1 MVMSRGRRNKIIIIS
16 ISVVILIILVI
27 CIFLY
32 FTTDMFKSN
41 DVLFAKYIQSAAQ
54 NIEGLLKDEQGEAYN
69 NSLRNNKY
77 TSKTEIT
84 ADYTQGMQTTAENK
98 DNVINQLKFVI
109 NGKVDEQNGIDYKD
123 FILQKEDQ
131 KVSEME
137 YLKSGDKYGLR
148 FTDLFGKYLA
158 VENQNLKEVASKLNM
173 NTNIPDRIEQIDWQ
187 GMAFTDEEI
196 NAMNET
202 YSQVMLE
209 KFDKTKFTSLKE
221 TDVTVGNNTFTTNA
235 YTLNLTKEELNN
247 IYISILEQMKQDE
260 QILNRIDTIDK
271 FLNPEGMVE
280 EDQQNEQ
287 TQEEITSQ
295 NETQQERENQ
305 NGNQEE
311 KDNQDENQE
320 ENMTEREKYIKKID
334 DTITEIKNK
343 NIGVDDAKISVYE
356 NSGITVKTTISTS
369 EYTITLDTITNDEN
383 KKYVR
388 IFKEKYGEIG
398 ENSDEIIIEKQQDN
412 LYINRTERKGENT
425 YKTNFTSQRVIEN
438 GKQELN
444 LKLGYDT
451 ETNKIEINLLD
462 KKEIVNGFDQIDE
475 IDNRNSIILNTLSD
489 EDFGELR
496 DILNDKG
503 IEQLNAV
510 SEQVNIDE
518 VFRILNEL
526 EILPEQITISNVVNL
541 TTSEVSRFNAE
552 LELYKGQEVDVTAID
567 KLLGVIQNNLDT
579 FEVLSNTTIK
589 LNIVRGTVN
598 TELAN
603 KVSEIVNNDENKSK
617 KYQVEYEYDE
627 NTKIITA
634 VIIQILQD
642 N

>member
-16 ISVVILIILVI
+16 ISVVILIILAI

-280 EDQQNEQ
+280 EDQQDEQ

-444 LKLGYDT
+444 VKLGYDT